1 MTISLRL
8 NETDA
13 QLIKAF
19 ANYKNESVSA
29 YIRRLVMD
37 DIEAEYMRVLERYL
51 KMPEFPADR

>member
-13 QLIKAF
+13 QLVKAF
-19 ANYKNESVSA
+19 ANYKNLSVSA
-29 YIRRLVMD
+29 YIRTLVLD

-51 KMPEFPADR
+51 DMPETWPE

>member
-19 ANYKNESVSA
+19 ANYKNLSVSA
-29 YIRRLVMD
+29 YIRTLVMD
-37 DIEAEYMRVLERYL
+37 DIEAEYMRVLEKYL
-51 KMPEFPADR
+51 DMPEIWPE

>member
-13 QLIKAF
+13 QLVKAF
-19 ANYKNESVSA
+19 ANYKNLSVSA
-29 YIRRLVMD
+29 YIRTLVMD

-51 KMPEFPADR
+51 DMPETWSE

>member
-19 ANYKNESVSA
+19 ANYKNLSVSA
-29 YIRRLVMD
+29 YIRTLVMD
-37 DIEAEYMRVLERYL
+37 DIEAEYMRVLEKYL
-51 KMPEFPADR
+51 DMPEVWPD

>member
-13 QLIKAF
+13 QLVKAF
-19 ANYKNESVSA
+19 ANYKNLSVSA
-29 YIRRLVMD
+29 YIRTLVLD

-51 KMPEFPADR
+51 DMPEPWPE

>member
-19 ANYKNESVSA
+19 ANYKNLSVSA
-29 YIRRLVMD
+29 YIRTLVMD
-37 DIEAEYMRVLERYL
+37 DIEAEYMRVLEKYL
-51 KMPEFPADR
+51 DMPEIWPD

>member
-19 ANYKNESVSA
+19 ANYKNLSVSA
-29 YIRRLVMD
+29 YIRTLVMD
-37 DIEAEYMRVLERYL
+37 DIEAEYMRVLEKYL
-51 KMPEFPADR
+51 DMPEVWTD